1 VTPGV
6 DRPIAGTPMRAR
18 VQYLLKGRPS
28 RPVFLILVATLF
40 NTVGYQVFIP
50 IMPIFLTRRGATP
63 FIVGFVSAIAL
74 LSYGLG
80 QYPAGWLADRFDRR
94 RIVALATLAYASFF
108 VVYLLPLP
116 LPVIICVRFFH
127 AASGAFFTPG
137 ALALVADLTPRQ
149 QVSRAFGFFQV
160 ATMSGLL
167 LGPLAGGVLASFSL
181 DWVFIVAGAV
191 CVSAALPLLFIDAP
205 PPEHHPEAVVTA
217 TIQPSTVRRLL
228 PAVAVGWAPEYL
240 TGMLTAIWSLYML
253 SRGAATWEIGLSFT
267 LFAIP
272 SVVGSVSLGD
282 LIDRRGAKL
291 VMVVSLVGLGLVAPL
306 LGVAAAVPVLIV
318 LLIAQ
323 GVFIAGERPAVY
335 SEVTYRFDA
344 RQQARAQG
352 FLQMALIIGD
362 TVGAIV
368 GGLLYSTSAI
378 AAFAS
383 ISLMCL
389 VSLAGVPFLWSGRRT
404 PAGEAE

>member
-1 VTPGV
+1 MEFSCSRDFLKVFGPWRGWSPTRSQSLGRRPRPPSMPPRCASSCTAERRRSAVRRRWTSWPSPVSRPRAGRSAGRPRSDHRCHLPHRLDQPRVGDANSVDRHQSLDRFAEWSAGRRRADRAVELGVTPGV

-94 RIVALATLAYASFF
+94 RIVALATLAAASFF

-116 LPVIICVRFFH
+116 LPVIICVRFCH
-127 AASGAFFTPG
+127 AASGAVFTPG

-167 LGPLAGGVLASFSL
+167 RGPLAAGG
-181 DWVFIVAGAV
+181 
-191 CVSAALPLLFIDAP
+191 
-205 PPEHHPEAVVTA
+205 
-217 TIQPSTVRRLL
+217 
-228 PAVAVGWAPEYL
+228 
-240 TGMLTAIWSLYML
+240 
-253 SRGAATWEIGLSFT
+253 
-267 LFAIP
+267 
-272 SVVGSVSLGD
+272 
-282 LIDRRGAKL
+282 
-291 VMVVSLVGLGLVAPL
+291 
-306 LGVAAAVPVLIV
+306 
-318 LLIAQ
+318 
-323 GVFIAGERPAVY
+323 
-335 SEVTYRFDA
+335 
-344 RQQARAQG
+344 
-352 FLQMALIIGD
+352 
-362 TVGAIV
+362 
-368 GGLLYSTSAI
+368 
-378 AAFAS
+378 
-383 ISLMCL
+383 
-389 VSLAGVPFLWSGRRT
+389 
-404 PAGEAE
+404 